1 MLEKVG
7 FGRNLVSDGL
17 FLIFV
22 DLTTVTIQWLTYI
35 LNSYIKPYSLPYM
48 YCHLFMLLLGVFV
61 SGVCWL
67 ILAYLHF
74 EFLYK
79 PIFSSL
85 YVLSAFHVVVSR
97 FGFWG
102 VLVDPSDSF
111 LWFYVLFF
119 KVDYC
124 YCFFCREMVV

>member
-1 MLEKVG
+1 MVRKRMLEKVG

-22 DLTTVTIQWLTYI
+22 DLTTVTIQWLTYT

-48 YCHLFMLLLGVFV
+48 YCQLFMLLLAVLV

-67 ILAYLHF
+67 IQAILF
-74 EFLYK
+74 
-79 PIFSSL
+79 I
-85 YVLSAFHVVVSR
+85 
-97 FGFWG
+97 GFM
-102 VLVDPSDSF
+102 F
-111 LWFYVLFF
+111 CFF

-124 YCFFCREMVV
+124 YCFFYGEMVV